1 MDIES
6 LEEACE
12 NLKRYREQFVEA
24 NKKLEEMSITGNF
37 NYNLLL
43 TKVDPSMQ
51 KISDT
56 KIGIQEREMLGL
68 SLIINYSSIILENQ
82 IKEFTQGELTKYLEN
97 LNKISRRMSKNYPI
111 IKGFMKELTKNM

>member
-1 MDIES
+1 M
-6 LEEACE
+6 EEACQ

-37 NYNLLL
+37 NYSLLL

-82 IKEFTQGELTKYLEN
+82 IKEFTQGELKKYLEN
-97 LNKISRRMSKNYPI
+97 LNKISRRMSKNYPL
-111 IKGFMKELTKNM
+111 IKGFMEELTKNI

>member
-1 MDIES
+1 
-6 LEEACE
+6 
-12 NLKRYREQFVEA
+12 
-24 NKKLEEMSITGNF
+24 
-37 NYNLLL
+37 
-43 TKVDPSMQ
+43 MQ

>member
-37 NYNLLL
+37 NYNLVL
-43 TKVDPSMQ
+43 TKVDP
-51 KISDT
+51 
-56 KIGIQEREMLGL
+56 
-68 SLIINYSSIILENQ
+68 
-82 IKEFTQGELTKYLEN
+82 
-97 LNKISRRMSKNYPI
+97 
-111 IKGFMKELTKNM
+111 